1 MQEIVNKV
9 LEAEQ
14 QADQLLAKAREEAAA
29 LRAAA
34 DAETARNLQEAR
46 EQAHRLIQENIAQT
60 REEAEREHRETIRAA
75 EEEAGRFIERKR
87 EALEQ
92 VVDRVVALI
101 IAPEFEKG

>member
-14 QADQLLAKAREEAAA
+14 QADQVLAKAREEAAA

-34 DAETARNLQEAR
+34 DAETTRSLQEAR
-46 EQAHRLIQENIAQT
+46 EQAHRLVQESLARTQ
-60 REEAEREHRETIRAA
+60 EEAERERRETIRGA
-75 EEEAGRFIERKR
+75 EEEADRFIERKR

-92 VVDRVVALI
+92 VVDLVVSLI
-101 IAPEFEKG
+101 VAPEFQKG